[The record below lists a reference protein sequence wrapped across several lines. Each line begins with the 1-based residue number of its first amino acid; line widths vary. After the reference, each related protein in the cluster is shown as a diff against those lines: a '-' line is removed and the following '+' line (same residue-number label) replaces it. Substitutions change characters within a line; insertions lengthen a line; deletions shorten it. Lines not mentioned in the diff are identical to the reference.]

1 MSIAS
6 EGLAVFKNIFFKA
19 NKINPEEVQTA
30 ETLLKDTFKLGDRIR
45 PSKNVESFVS
55 YIDELPKKEI
65 NLNSEEIK
73 NIKINVDNLAENLY
87 ENLLNKKGYLDP
99 GTISTAN
106 LRQVSKAFNLEKA
119 YAEQDIA
126 AKNTVLSYLTKRPET
141 FKKDFEGIKNL
152 GLVSDETIE
161 KFKPLYEFYNTKT
174 KVQQPSMQAIIEN
187 LISNKY
193 PAKNLF
199 ESLKAFKADNPG
211 INSEFNFIV
220 KNKDEI
226 DKLSE
231 SFFIKKPYNV
241 IQDNI
246 RHLINSSNIFSK
258 QQRQQLMS
266 ERGKKITQTKLFEE
280 VSAPAVTVR
289 ETTKLKQKIAPETIV
304 NPRGA
309 LGFYTRG
316 FRNELEGKY
325 LPGLT
330 PQGEIVKSPAELFN
344 IHHRTNMAS
353 LVALD
358 KAKLFN
364 EAIPQAAKYPN
375 LMVLSKLSNETL
387 QRYESYSN
395 TILRQMVKDIKQYN
409 KLADKNSDKALSILD
424 RIKSNNLK
432 FEQIELSIP
441 PQYRDAFN
449 PLVIK
454 NFNKLTFKPL
464 KPAINEFESKN
475 TEIAYQTGLLR
486 GLEREGISKKK
497 LINTQDKVY
506 KLVLDQIKSGK
517 FKSSNIVP
525 TEKLKFKKGGIVNLK
540 YGNKFIRFK

>member
-1 MSIAS
+1 MSAFS

-19 NKINPEEVQTA
+19 NKINPEEIQTA

-73 NIKINVDNLAENLY
+73 NIKINVDSLAENLY

-106 LRQVSKAFNLEKA
+106 LRQVFKAYNLEKA
-119 YAEQDIA
+119 YVEQDQV

-141 FKKDFEGIKNL
+141 FKKDFEGIKSL

-161 KFKPLYEFYNTKT
+161 RFKPLYEFYNTKT
-174 KVQQPSMQAIIEN
+174 KVQQPSIQAIIEN

-211 INSEFNFIV
+211 VNSEFNFLL
-220 KNKDEI
+220 KNKNEI

-231 SFFIKKPYNV
+231 SFFIKKPYNI

-258 QQRQQLMS
+258 QQRQKLMS
-266 ERGKKITQTKLFEE
+266 EQGKKIAQTKLFEE

-304 NPRGA
+304 NPRGS
-309 LGFYTRG
+309 LGFYTRA

-330 PQGEIVKSPAELFN
+330 PQGEIIKSPAELFN

-353 LVALD
+353 LVALN

-364 EAIPQAAKYPN
+364 ETIPQAAKYPN

-395 TILRQMVKDIKQYN
+395 TILRQMVKDINSYN
-409 KLADKNSDKALSILD
+409 KLADKQSDKALSILD

-449 PLVIK
+449 PVVIK

-475 TEIAYQTGLLR
+475 PEIAYQTGLLR

-506 KLVLDQIKSGK
+506 KLVLDQIKTGK
-517 FKSSNIVP
+517 FKESSIVP
-525 TEKLKFKKGGIVNLK
+525 TEQLKLKKGGIVELISK
-540 YGNKFIRFK
+540 IK

>member
-30 ETLLKDTFKLGDRIR
+30 EALLKDTFKLGDRVR

-55 YIDELPKKEI
+55 YIDELPKKDIYLSSNKIKDIEI
-65 NLNSEEIK
+65 DVN
-73 NIKINVDNLAENLY
+73 NLAENLY

-99 GTISTAN
+99 GTLSAAN
-106 LRQVSKAFNLEKA
+106 LRQVSKAYNLEKA
-119 YAEQDIA
+119 YAEQDA
-126 AKNTVLSYLTKRPET
+126 TAKNVVLSYLNRRPET

-152 GLVSDETIE
+152 GLVSDETVE
-161 KFKPLYEFYNTKT
+161 KFKPLYEFFNTKT
-174 KVQQPSMQAIIEN
+174 KVQKPSMQAIIEN

-246 RHLINSSNIFSK
+246 RHLINSSNILSK

-330 PQGEIVKSPAELFN
+330 PQGEIAKSPAELFN

-395 TILRQMVKDIKQYN
+395 TILRQMVKDVKQYN

-506 KLVLDQIKSGK
+506 KLVLDQIKSEK

-525 TEKLKFKKGGIVNLK
+525 TEQLKFKKGGIVNLK